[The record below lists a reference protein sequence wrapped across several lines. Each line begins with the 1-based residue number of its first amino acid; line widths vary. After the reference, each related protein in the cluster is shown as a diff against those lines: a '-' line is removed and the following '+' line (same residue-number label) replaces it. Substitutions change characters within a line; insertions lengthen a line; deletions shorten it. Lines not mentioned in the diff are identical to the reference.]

1 MELSGKHIF
10 DAPRE
15 AVYRAMTD
23 PAILRRTLPGCQR
36 LEPQGDGAYSI
47 TLTIGLAIIK
57 GTYTGIIE
65 LLNEVP
71 PESFSLKL
79 DANGGVGAVSGQGDF
94 HLAPTGDTQSML
106 TYSGEANI
114 AGKIG
119 FFARPL
125 LKAGA
130 AMVIGQFLRAMDAEV
145 EQLG

>member
-1 MELSGKHIF
+1 MELSGKHLF

-23 PAILRRTLPGCQR
+23 PAILQRTLPGCQS
-36 LEPQGDGAYSI
+36 LEARGDGTYSI

-65 LLNEVP
+65 LVNEVP

-79 DANGGVGAVSGQGDF
+79 DAKDGIGSVTGQGNF
-94 HLAPTGDTQSML
+94 RLAPTSDTQTML

-114 AGKIG
+114 AGKIS

>member
-23 PAILRRTLPGCQR
+23 PAILRRTLPGCQS
-36 LEPQGDGAYSI
+36 LEARSGGAYSI

-65 LLNEVP
+65 LKNEIP

-79 DANGGVGAVSGQGDF
+79 DAKGGVGAVTGQGNF
-94 HLAPTGDTQSML
+94 HLAPTNDAQTML
-106 TYSGEANI
+106 TYSGEAHI
-114 AGKIG
+114 AGKLG

-130 AMVIGQFLRAMDAEV
+130 AMVIGQFLRALDTEV
-145 EQLG
+145 ESAG

>member
-1 MELSGKHIF
+1 MELSGKHLF

-23 PAILRRTLPGCQR
+23 PAILRRTLPGCQS
-36 LEPQGDGAYSI
+36 LEAQGGGTYSI

-65 LLNEVP
+65 LVNEVP
-71 PESFSLKL
+71 PESFALKL
-79 DANGGVGAVSGQGDF
+79 DAKGGVGAVTGQGNF
-94 HLAPTGDTQSML
+94 HLAPTSDTQTML
-106 TYSGEANI
+106 TYNGEANI
-114 AGKIG
+114 AGKIS

-130 AMVIGQFLRAMDAEV
+130 AMVIGQFLRAMDTEV
-145 EQLG
+145 ERVA